1 MKFLNKIGAWSIM
14 ALAMVACV
22 DQDPE
27 IQDFPSAAVDFT
39 YEVNNANYK
48 TDYYVVTE
56 IRFNN
61 TSAQTGNLKWSFSTD
76 KFEYHDGTDATSSNP
91 IVKFHEAGRYN
102 VTLTVE
108 GVGSRTYPILIADIQ
123 PKLVPTIVDAEMVT
137 VNETLVKLDLDLPN
151 PENKTVKYTITFPA
165 GTVDADGNSVA
176 GKLELTRTVNKDGSY
191 TDSKVVPQVKFSDI
205 GSRRVT
211 IDAVYDI
218 EGENCENRPLEQG
231 YYDVQVACSEPAPT
245 LYYAEKGGNIKAMKI
260 IADPDKAGFG
270 IYPYNMGVVSGDN
283 PFNICYG
290 EYEVTDEETGEKS
303 TQGYIFI
310 LDAGKQHYYTNDPI
324 GLGDGKIVAMA
335 VDGTNV
341 NTVISNNGLNAYNDP
356 YKGCIVGTEL
366 YYSDRN
372 MGIRKIATN
381 LRNEVETATDSYA
394 GENYFVKDTWL
405 NYYGAGIT
413 YGAIH
418 SNIVYDAEAK
428 VWWLGKHFNG
438 NAIYRFQNGH
448 IHKDGN
454 IDETKPPYGKV
465 LVNSSTTAFTFD
477 DKYLYVWYSKGAG
490 KGFYVYNRP
499 AYDATNTDAYSTK
512 ELVAKFEMQADPVN
526 TTADEGVYTT
536 QMAVDAGNTGYV
548 FFAFRK
554 ASDDNSAYNT
564 AIYYYNPE
572 NAKLNVYGKTEANT
586 EMNIKAEA
594 GLGIT
599 INPNKTYLF

>member
-1 MKFLNKIGAWSIM
+1 MKFLNKIGAWAVM
-14 ALAMVACV
+14 ALAMTACV
-22 DQDPE
+22 DQDPD

-39 YEVNNANYK
+39 YEVNNDNYK

-56 IRFNN
+56 IRFRN
-61 TSAQTGNLKWSFSTD
+61 TSAQAGNLKWSISTD
-76 KFEYHDGTDATSSNP
+76 KYEFREGTNATSANP

-123 PKLVPTIVDAEMVT
+123 PKIVPTIVDAEMVT
-137 VNETLVKLDLDLPN
+137 VGETFVKLDLDLPN
-151 PENKTVKYTITFPA
+151 PEKKTVQYTITFPE
-165 GTVDADGNSVA
+165 GTVAEDGSDVA
-176 GKLELTRTVNKDGSY
+176 GKFELTRTFNEDGTY
-191 TDSKVVPQVKFSDI
+191 NDSKVVPQVKFSDI

-211 IDAVYDI
+211 VSAVYDAVQG
-218 EGENCENRPLEQG
+218 GENRTLEQG
-231 YYDVQVACSEPAPT
+231 FYDVQVACNEPAPT
-245 LYYAEKGGNIKAMKI
+245 LYYAEKGGNIKALKI
-260 IADPDKAGFG
+260 IDPSKVNYG

-290 EYEVTDEETGEKS
+290 EYEVTDEETGTKS

-310 LDAGKQHYYTNDPI
+310 LDAGKQYYYTNDPI

-341 NTVISNNGLNAYNDP
+341 NTVISNVGLNAYNDP
-356 YKGCIVGTEL
+356 YKGCVVGTEL

-372 MGIRKIATN
+372 MGVRKISTN
-381 LRNEVETATDSYA
+381 VRNEAETATDSYA

-405 NYYGAGIT
+405 NYYGGGIT

-418 SNIVYDAEAK
+418 SNLVYDADAK

-454 IDETKPPYGKV
+454 IDVSKPPYGKV
-465 LVNSSTTAFTFD
+465 LTSSNISAFNFD
-477 DKYLYVWYSKGAG
+477 DKYLYVWRMENATP
-490 KGFYVYNRP
+490 GFYVYDRP
-499 AYDATNTDAYSTK
+499 AYDQTNTDIYAVKAVK
-512 ELVAKFEMQADPVN
+512 EFKMKADPIN
-526 TTADEGVYTT
+526 TTASEGVYTS

-548 FFAFRK
+548 FFAFR
-554 ASDDNSAYNT
+554 ASSDETAYST
-564 AIYYYNPE
+564 GIYYYNPDG
-572 NAKLNVYGKTEANT
+572 AALGVYGKTQG
-586 EMNIKAEA
+586 EA